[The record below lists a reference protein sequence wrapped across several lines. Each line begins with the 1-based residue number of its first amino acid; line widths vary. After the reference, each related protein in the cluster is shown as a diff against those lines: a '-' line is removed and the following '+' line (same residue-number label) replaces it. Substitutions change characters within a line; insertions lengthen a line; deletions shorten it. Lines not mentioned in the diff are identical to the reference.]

1 MQQLE
6 QWKRFAEVVSVALFG
21 VATLVASGGGG
32 IGPDLFCGSNT
43 DIETSCFRAVP
54 PGPSAPPT
62 AQSKR
67 SPVVVISSAGARA
80 AIMTTER
87 ENDDPQR
94 PVQKFGRSFTFVP
107 PTLGQPQALA
117 GQTEQ
122 TFISSQKAAPGAL
135 ATDASGTAIA
145 VWVAGN
151 AGVPEIYSSHYSAAT
166 GDWSPRVLIAT
177 PSGGV
182 TGVSRVAMDG
192 FGRALVAWSD
202 GDGASHT
209 RAFLP
214 AQGWITPTTQIPG
227 ASDVAMRRNQGHA
240 LFNDPAGDLFIAQL
254 DNYNWSARVRVGSGV
269 NAAFGSPR
277 LATHRDAP
285 DGSLIA
291 VWARSDGIYVNR
303 LTANGPEFADGQK
316 IPGSDN
322 GREPQVVMG
331 ANEETT
337 VVWSTINGTFANRAI
352 GRMWG
357 TAQLID
363 SGSNPR
369 LAGDA
374 LGNAVLVYASS
385 LENSTNTVSVTRF
398 IRGSGW
404 QPGEQIGTDLVR
416 QGIADV
422 AMDDNGRGL
431 VVWEQEIT
439 STPDPL
445 DTRIATAIIG
455 APIARFSSSPDPAL
469 VGVTVVFD
477 ATASSDPGGSIARY
491 DWDYTGDGVADA
503 VNVSSIFNHVYT
515 QAGTYRVKLVVTDNS
530 GLVSEAFK
538 DVVVGSSSLYGT
550 NLLVNPAFEL
560 PVTVG
565 FLPTAPGNWRGD
577 LAVSVGVDRG
587 ITPRSAPNMLRFDA
601 AGDVTSNNTVASQQW
616 QIVDVNALAA
626 DIAAGRVRADASA
639 WFNRVVG
646 DLTTDRRFDIRLLA
660 FNVAAADLPAA
671 YVAGTQLAVQTA
683 SIQTIGNVWQQ
694 AALNMTLPA
703 GTRLLLVEIYAF
715 EDVVNDGNTP
725 EFAGHYADDIS
736 LVLTRN

>member
-1 MQQLE
+1 MQRIE
-6 QWKRFAEVVSVALFG
+6 QWKRITAVVPVVVFG
-21 VATLVASGGGG
+21 VASLVASGGGDVTYD
-32 IGPDLFCGSNT
+32 PDCGYFALTEN
-43 DIETSCFRAVP
+43 SCFRAAP
-54 PGPSAPPT
+54 SGPSAPPV

-67 SPVVVISSAGARA
+67 SPVVAVSSAGARA
-80 AIMTTER
+80 AILSTER

-94 PVQKFGRSFTFVP
+94 PVQKFGSSFTFVP
-107 PTLGQPQALA
+107 PTLSQPQALA

-122 TFISSQKAAPGAL
+122 TFVSSQKAVPGAL
-135 ATDASGTAIA
+135 AMDASGTAIS
-145 VWVAGN
+145 VWVASN
-151 AGVPEIYSSHYSAAT
+151 AGTPEVYASHYSVVV
-166 GDWSPRVLIAT
+166 GDWSPRLLLGR

-192 FGRALVAWSD
+192 FGRALVAWYD
-202 GDGASHT
+202 GDGALHT

-214 AQGWITPTTQIPG
+214 AQGWITPSTQIPG
-227 ASDVAMRRNQGHA
+227 VSDVAMRRSLGHA
-240 LFNDPAGDLFIAQL
+240 LFNDGAGDMFIAQL
-254 DNYNWSARVRVGSGV
+254 DNYIWGAPIRIGSGAISAS
-269 NAAFGSPR
+269 NSQR

-291 VWARSDGIYVNR
+291 VWAKADGIYFNR

-337 VVWSTINGTFANRAI
+337 VVWTSINGMFANRAI
-352 GRMWG
+352 GRVWG
-357 TAQLID
+357 TAQRID
-363 SGSNPR
+363 SGANPR

-374 LGNAVLVYASS
+374 QGNAVLVYGGS
-385 LENSTNTVSVTRF
+385 LEFATNKVFATRF
-398 IRGSGW
+398 VRGSGW
-404 QPGEQIGTDLVR
+404 QVGEQIGDDMV
-416 QGIADV
+416 QQAIADV

-455 APIARFSSSPDPAL
+455 APVARFSSSPDPAQ
-469 VGVTVVFD
+469 VNVTVVFD

-491 DWDYTGDGVADA
+491 DWDYTGDGVPDA
-503 VNVSSIFNHVYT
+503 VNVSSILNHVFT

-538 DVVVGSSSLYGT
+538 DVVVGASSLYGI
-550 NLLVNPAFEL
+550 NLPINPAFES
-560 PVTVG
+560 PVLVG
-565 FLPTAPGNWRGD
+565 FLPNAPGSWRGD
-577 LAVSVGVDRG
+577 VAVSVGADRG

-601 AGDVTSNNTVASQQW
+601 TGDVGSTNTLASQQW
-616 QIVDVNALAA
+616 QIIDVSTLAA

-646 DLTTDRRFDIRLLA
+646 DSTTDRRFDIRLLA
-660 FNVAAADLPAA
+660 FDVAAVDLPAA
-671 YVAGTQLAVQTA
+671 YVAGTQLAVQAA
-683 SIQTIGNVWQQ
+683 SIQTVGNVWQQ

-715 EDVVNDGNTP
+715 EDVLNDGTTP

>member
-6 QWKRFAEVVSVALFG
+6 QWKRISTAVAVALLG
-21 VATLVASGGGG
+21 VATLVASAP
-32 IGPDLFCGSNT
+32 ISCANDYECESQSHVRPSDGPT
-43 DIETSCFRAVP
+43 TIVAT
-54 PGPSAPPT
+54 
-62 AQSKR
+62 SKR
-67 SPVVVISSAGARA
+67 SPIVVVSSAGSRA

-94 PVQKFGRSFTFVP
+94 PVQKFGNSFTFVP

-117 GQTEQ
+117 GQTAQ
-122 TFISSQKAAPGAL
+122 TFISSQKAIPGAL

-151 AGVPEIYSSHYSAAT
+151 AGIPELYSSFYSAVV
-166 GDWSPRVLIAT
+166 GDWSPRVLIAR

-192 FGRALVAWSD
+192 FGRALVAWQD
-202 GDGASHT
+202 GDGAIHT

-214 AQGWITPTTQIPG
+214 AQGWIAPTTQIPG

-254 DNYNWSARVRVGSGV
+254 DNYNWSAGVRVGSG
-269 NAAFGSPR
+269 ALGSPR

-291 VWARSDGIYVNR
+291 VWERSDGIYVNR
-303 LTANGPEFADGQK
+303 LTTTGPEFLNGQK

-322 GREPQVVMG
+322 GRDPQVVMG

-337 VVWSTINGTFANRAI
+337 VVWTTVGGTFANRAI
-352 GRMWG
+352 GRVWG

-455 APIARFSSSPDPAL
+455 APIARFSSLPDPAP
-469 VGVTVVFD
+469 VNVNVVFD

-491 DWDYTGDGVADA
+491 DWDYTGDGVPDA
-503 VNVSSIFNHVYT
+503 VNVSSILNHVFT

-538 DVVVGSSSLYGT
+538 DVVVGSSSLYGI
-550 NLLVNPAFEL
+550 NLLVNPAFES
-560 PVTVG
+560 PVLVG
-565 FLPTAPGNWRGD
+565 PLPTAPGNWRGD
-577 LAVSVGVDRG
+577 VAVSVGADRG

-601 AGDVTSNNTVASQQW
+601 TGNVSSTTTFASQQW
-616 QIVDVNALAA
+616 QIVDVSTLAA

-646 DLTTDRRFDIRLLA
+646 DTTTDRRFDIRLLA

-671 YVAGTQLAVQTA
+671 YVAGTQLAVQAA
-683 SIQTIGNVWQQ
+683 SIQTTGNVWQQ

-715 EDVVNDGNTP
+715 EDVLNEGTTP
-725 EFAGHYADDIS
+725 EFAGHYADDVS
-736 LVLTRN
+736 LVLTRS